1 MVMMLSKCRGLD
13 IPGRV
18 DHIIN
23 FDFPHSSIDYIHRS
37 GRTGRFGAKGLVTSL
52 VTRRD
57 QVLAHRIEDALQHG
71 RSLDELSSV
80 ASEVPSHLRHALLL
94 VASHDFQ
101 QLKGC
106 CYGHMHDGACQQAI
120 LFDPNA
126 FDVW

>member
-1 MVMMLSKCRGLD
+1 M
-13 IPGRV
+13 

-57 QVLAHRIEDALQHG
+57 QVLAKRVEDALREG

-80 ASEVPSHLRHALLL
+80 ASEVPPHLR
-94 VASHDFQ
+94 
-101 QLKGC
+101 
-106 CYGHMHDGACQQAI
+106 
-120 LFDPNA
+120 
-126 FDVW
+126 